1 MCRVKRCR
9 VCCVE
14 VHMYVRVR
22 GQRQVLFILV
32 LGGCEGNRVSHLDL
46 GLTH

>member
-1 MCRVKRCR
+1 MCCVKRCG

-32 LGGCEGNRVSHLDL
+32 LGGEGNRVSHLDL